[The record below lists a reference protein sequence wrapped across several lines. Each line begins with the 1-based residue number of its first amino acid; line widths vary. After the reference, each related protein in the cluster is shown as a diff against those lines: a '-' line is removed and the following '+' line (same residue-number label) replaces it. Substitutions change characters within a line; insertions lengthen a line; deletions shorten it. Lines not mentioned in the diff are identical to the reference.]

1 MTKIRDTHRRA
12 RLLSFGGNHSA
23 LGILL
28 LLPFLLFG
36 RIEDGRAEAFSEI
49 SPPGQDSP
57 QNGAAPSLRAPLLFA
72 EAEGVAS
79 RKFPTSE
86 AEETVVLGRAPS
98 ALAPWEN
105 SKWSLDSPEI
115 WSDRTASSDTPA
127 TLMGTGHMHRK
138 YQPMIGFWWMYMNM
152 GPDYYQGSNAM
163 NLNGLGAVQYGGKPV
178 AMGNVNMF
186 MAQYMPMLMMGITD
200 NLTFMAMFP
209 IWNKQMTMVGL
220 PMGGYMSPGMMHH
233 GMGMGHATGKNGLP
247 LQPMPPGSEMSMQ
260 ATGLGDVNFQA
271 IWKVLDFH
279 RNRLQLNY
287 GFSVPTG
294 SIDET
299 MPDMAGHNVYP
310 YDMQLGLGV
319 PAFITAATYL
329 GQSED
334 RHWGWGVQGYAT
346 IPVGRNSQ
354 GYAWGNSFLGNGWI
368 SYNFTEAI
376 SLNFSGLGSYQGGI
390 HGANPVN
397 QLSLQTASFVAMPD
411 IVAAWTGGEWAG
423 VGLGINMRMPGFAS
437 EGFQKIATSPESA
450 LQGNFLT
457 AQIVV
462 PCYQSWSGVQYGMGW
477 MATVSWQWW
486 Y

>member
-1 MTKIRDTHRRA
+1 MTSMGRGAGDFRSFVCRRGPTF
-12 RLLSFGGNHSA
+12 RS
-23 LGILL
+23 ILL
-28 LLPFLLFG
+28 LSLLPALLALPG
-36 RIEDGRAEAFSEI
+36 NRAHAVSV
-49 SPPGQDSP
+49 PGFTP
-57 QNGAAPSLRAPLLFA
+57 EVAAGEEPSAQSGQAQSLKKPLL
-72 EAEGVAS
+72 S
-79 RKFPTSE
+79 QNLPSST
-86 AEETVVLGRAPS
+86 AEETVVLGKAPTV
-98 ALAPWEN
+98 LAPWDN

-115 WSDRTASSDTPA
+115 WSDKTAASDTPA

-138 YQPMIGFWWMYMNM
+138 YQPMVGFWWMYMNM
-152 GPDYYQGSNAM
+152 GPDYYQGANAM
-163 NLNGLGAVQYGGKPV
+163 NLNGLGAVRYGGKPV
-178 AMGNVNMF
+178 AMGNSNMF

-200 NLTFMAMFP
+200 NLTLMAMFP
-209 IWNKQMTMVGL
+209 IWDKQMTMVGL
-220 PMGGYMSPGMMHH
+220 PMGGYMHH
-233 GMGMGHATGKNGLP
+233 GMGMGSMKGKNGLP

-260 ATGLGDVNFQA
+260 SVGLGDVNFQA

-279 RNRLQLNY
+279 RNRLQMNY

-299 MPDMAGHNVYP
+299 MPDMAGHHVYP

-319 PAFITAATYL
+319 PAFLTAATYL

-376 SLNFSGLGSYQGGI
+376 SLNFSGLGSYQGGL
-390 HGANPVN
+390 HGSNPVN
-397 QLSLQTASFVAMPD
+397 QLSLQSASFVAMPD
-411 IVAAWTGGEWAG
+411 IVASWTGGEWAG
-423 VGLGINMRMPGFAS
+423 VGLGVNMRMPGFAS
-437 EGFQKIATSPESA
+437 DGFQKMAISPESA

-462 PCYQSWSGVQYGMGW
+462 PCYQSWNGVQYGMGW

>member
-1 MTKIRDTHRRA
+1 MTSQAEAHDGIRLRLPKGRRPHPA
-12 RLLSFGGNHSA
+12 LFPLLLSFSFLSLPNIRVYGVSA
-23 LGILL
+23 PGLA
-28 LLPFLLFG
+28 P
-36 RIEDGRAEAFSEI
+36 EI
-49 SPPGQDSP
+49 AGEEP
-57 QNGAAPSLRAPLLFA
+57 AAQSGPAQSLRKPLL
-72 EAEGVAS
+72 S
-79 RKFPTSE
+79 QNLPTSR
-86 AEETVVLGRAPS
+86 AEETVVYGRSPTP
-98 ALAPWEN
+98 LLPWEN
-105 SKWSLDSPEI
+105 SKWGLDSPEI
-115 WSDRTASSDTPA
+115 WSDKIAASDTPA

-138 YQPMIGFWWMYMNM
+138 YQPMVGFWWMYMNM
-152 GPDYYQGSNAM
+152 GPDYYQGNNAM

-178 AMGNVNMF
+178 AMGNINMF

-209 IWNKQMTMVGL
+209 IWDKQMTMVGL
-220 PMGGYMSPGMMHH
+220 PMGGYMAPGMGHH
-233 GMGMGHATGKNGLP
+233 GMGGMGHATGKNGLP
-247 LQPMPPGSEMSMQ
+247 LQMMPPGSEMSMQ
-260 ATGLGDVNFQA
+260 AVGLGDVNFQA

-279 RNRLQLNY
+279 RNRLQMNY

-299 MPDMAGHNVYP
+299 MPDMAGHHVYP

-354 GYAWGNSFLGNGWI
+354 GYAWGNTFTGTGWI

-376 SLNFSGLGSYQGGI
+376 SLNFSGLGNYQGGI
-390 HGANPVN
+390 HGSNPVD
-397 QLSLQTASFVAMPD
+397 QLSIRTAPFIAMPD

-423 VGLGINMRMPGFAS
+423 VGLGVNMRMPGFAS
-437 EGFQKIATSPESA
+437 DGFQKIATSPESA

-462 PCYQSWSGVQYGMGW
+462 PCYQSWNGVQYGMGW

>member
-1 MTKIRDTHRRA
+1 MTNTRRDATDFR
-12 RLLSFGGNHSA
+12 SFVCQRSPTFRS
-23 LGILL
+23 ILL
-28 LLPFLLFG
+28 LSLLPTLLTLS
-36 RIEDGRAEAFSEI
+36 EKRACAGSAPGFAPEI
-49 SPPGQDSP
+49 AADEVPPSQSGQA
-57 QNGAAPSLRAPLLFA
+57 QSLKKPLL
-72 EAEGVAS
+72 S
-79 RKFPTSE
+79 QNLPTST
-86 AEETVVLGRAPS
+86 AEETVVEGKAPTV
-98 ALAPWEN
+98 LAPWNN
-105 SKWSLDSPEI
+105 SRWSLDSPEI
-115 WSDRTASSDTPA
+115 WSDKIASSDTPA

-138 YQPMIGFWWMYMNM
+138 YQPMVGFWWMYMNM
-152 GPDYYQGSNAM
+152 GPDYYQGANAM

-178 AMGNVNMF
+178 AMGNINMF
-186 MAQYMPMLMMGITD
+186 MEQFMPMLMMGITD

-209 IWNKQMTMVGL
+209 IWDKQMTMVGL
-220 PMGGYMSPGMMHH
+220 PMGGYMPPGMMHH
-233 GMGMGHATGKNGLP
+233 GMAMGYPTGKNGLP

-260 ATGLGDVNFQA
+260 AIGLGDINFQA

-279 RNRLQLNY
+279 RNRLQMNY

-299 MPDMAGHNVYP
+299 MSDMAGHHVYP

-368 SYNFTEAI
+368 SYSFTEAI

-397 QLSLQTASFVAMPD
+397 ELSLRTAPFVAMPD
-411 IVAAWTGGEWAG
+411 IVASWTGGEWAG
-423 VGLGINMRMPGFAS
+423 VGLGVNMRMPGFAS

-462 PCYQSWSGVQYGMGW
+462 PCYQSWNGVQYGMGW